1 MKIRTLAVLAGLLYL
16 PLISNAGAVVS
27 QNPMAPQAK
36 SVTSTIRHD
45 HDIVIVYGGEDVG
58 LKQLNQDIMV

>member
-1 MKIRTLAVLAGLLYL
+1 MKIRTLAVLACLFYL

-27 QNPMAPQAK
+27 QNPMASQAK
-36 SVTSTIRHD
+36 RATSVIHHD

-58 LKQLNQDIMV
+58 LKQLNQELVV